1 MHKLLNL
8 SEMGYL
14 EIQVH
19 LTLPYQEDSGRVGQ
33 VLAEVAEGIP
43 YIYPRAKRS
52 REKTVKL
59 PVGIKAVGDT
69 PSVELPPARLLPK
82 VRMVKATQDGIE
94 YQVSMWT
101 PFYEKRNEIIS
112 DYLQQSIERLSA
124 ANLSLKDTS
133 PFPAPRPG
141 SQSVP

>member
-1 MHKLLNL
+1 
-8 SEMGYL
+8 
-14 EIQVH
+14 
-19 LTLPYQEDSGRVGQ
+19 
-33 VLAEVAEGIP
+33 
-43 YIYPRAKRS
+43 
-52 REKTVKL
+52 
-59 PVGIKAVGDT
+59 
-69 PSVELPPARLLPK
+69 
-82 VRMVKATQDGIE
+82 MVKATQDGIE

-124 ANLSLKDTS
+124 ANLTLKDTS